1 MKNENFEKV
10 LPSAY
15 SQVYYL
21 NAKNVKVGIIFNL
34 MALVIMFAVIAIAV
48 VLFIAIGKMPET
60 IDFISMEIS
69 LLATLVLMLVYLV
82 LHELVH
88 GAAYK
93 IMTGEKLTFGVSWS
107 CAYCGVPHIYTYRK
121 TALVALVSPLI
132 IFSVILIPITCV
144 ALFVSPYIY
153 FTLVLLLASHLGGC
167 IGDLYVT
174 ILLLTKYKDK
184 RMLIRDTGP
193 EQFFY
198 LPSGKEN

>member
-10 LPSAY
+10 LPSGY

-93 IMTGEKLTFGVSWS
+93 IMTGEKLTFGVIWS

-193 EQFFY
+193 KQFFY

>member
-1 MKNENFEKV
+1 MKNENFEKE
-10 LPSAY
+10 LPSGY

-34 MALVIMFAVIAIAV
+34 LALVIMLAVIAIAV
-48 VLFIAIGKMPET
+48 VLFIAFGKMPET

-167 IGDLYVT
+167 IGDIYVT

>member
-10 LPSAY
+10 LPSGY

-48 VLFIAIGKMPET
+48 VLFIAFGKMPET
-60 IDFISMEIS
+60 IDFIAMEIS

-184 RMLIRDTGP
+184 RMLMRDTGP

>member
-1 MKNENFEKV
+1 MKNENFEKE
-10 LPSAY
+10 LPSGY

-34 MALVIMFAVIAIAV
+34 LALVIMLAVIAIAV

-69 LLATLVLMLVYLV
+69 LLATLFLMLIYLV

-121 TALVALVSPLI
+121 TALVALISPLI
-132 IFSVILIPITCV
+132 IFSVILIPLTCV
-144 ALFVSPYIY
+144 ALFVSPYMY

-167 IGDLYVT
+167 IGDIYVT

-184 RMLIRDTGP
+184 RMLMRDTGP

>member
-10 LPSAY
+10 LPSGY

-48 VLFIAIGKMPET
+48 VLFIAFGKMPET
-60 IDFISMEIS
+60 IDFIAMEIS

-93 IMTGEKLTFGVSWS
+93 IMTGEKLTFGVGWS

-184 RMLIRDTGP
+184 RMLMRDTGP